1 MIEEDGRYRMWYCY
15 RSIVD
20 YRTDSSKSYRIGY
33 AESQNGVDWI
43 RLDHLAGI
51 ERSDDGWDSMM
62 IAYPYVYQHRGRTY
76 MLYAGNGFGES
87 GFGYAVLADDDRR
100 RR

>member
-1 MIEEDGRYRMWYCY
+1 
-15 RSIVD
+15 
-20 YRTDSSKSYRIGY
+20 
-33 AESQNGVDWI
+33 
-43 RLDHLAGI
+43 
-51 ERSDDGWDSMM
+51 MM
-62 IAYPYVYQHRGRTY
+62 IAYPYVYRHRGQIY